1 MINSF
6 EEVKILFIKWK
17 LSNKKLH
24 FISEKKVWKNFD
36 KWIWLDENL
45 NLKLYI
51 FLILVFFLI

>member
-24 FISEKKVWKNFD
+24 FISEKKYEKILISEFD
-36 KWIWLDENL
+36 LMKIWTWNC
-45 NLKLYI
+45 I
-51 FLILVFFLI
+51 SS